1 MFSKAKGKP
10 RGQRMNDLA
19 EHNSNCPFLES
30 LVCNCGAIDLDIA
43 YSNIHKYGLD
53 QQAKG
58 KRR

>member
-1 MFSKAKGKP
+1 
-10 RGQRMNDLA
+10 MNDLA
-19 EHNSNCPFLES
+19 EHNSNCPFLKS

-58 KRR
+58 NIR